1 VPTIIDGTARRLSV
15 FSEALDELVTK
26 FIDHIVRLQVCCSWA
41 SPPGELRLYWILV
54 AWREV
59 CYLDV
64 VAPEIHVLACSSE
77 VSFASPLGE
86 APFILLIVK
95 LS

>member
-1 VPTIIDGTARRLSV
+1 MSSAERSYPPVSKPWILPDRR
-15 FSEALDELVTK
+15 E
-26 FIDHIVRLQVCCSWA
+26 VCCSWA